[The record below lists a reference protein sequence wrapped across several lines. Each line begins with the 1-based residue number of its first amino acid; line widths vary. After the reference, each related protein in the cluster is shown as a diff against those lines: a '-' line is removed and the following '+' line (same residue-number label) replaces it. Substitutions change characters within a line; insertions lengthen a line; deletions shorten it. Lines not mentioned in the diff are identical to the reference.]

1 MSEFDAVIVGSG
13 PNGLS
18 AAIVLAQAGC
28 KVAVFEAENLI
39 GGGARSAELTLP
51 GFTHDICSAVH
62 PMAAVS
68 PFFKSSLPLER
79 YGLEWIQPPVMVAHP
94 LDDGDAAIV
103 EKSIN
108 ATARG
113 LGRDAQAYTKLM
125 NGGDVTTGA
134 AGAGACS
141 DPMRW
146 PRHPLALAR
155 FGLHALRSIGGL
167 IDGRFVETRT
177 RALFAGHAAHG
188 MLPLDHTLTAGF
200 GLTLGAMCHIPG
212 WPMARGGS
220 QQITNALAAHLQSLG
235 GEIVSGTRVASIDQ
249 LPPAKMILL
258 DLSPRPMLQ
267 IAGHRFPAAYRR
279 ALGRYRYGMGA
290 FKVDWAL
297 DAPIPWTAEG
307 CRRAGTV
314 HVGGTFEEIAR
325 SEKDAWDGRSTEK
338 PFIILSQPTLFD
350 PSRAPAGKHIAWGY
364 CHVPHGS
371 AFDMLDRVER
381 QIERFA
387 PGFRERVLARS
398 VMTTRDIESHNANLV
413 GGDIGS
419 GVSDLRQFFA
429 RPTWRAYAT
438 PAKGIYICSAS
449 TPPGVGVHGMCGY
462 HAAKRALKDAHAA
475 GS

>member
-1 MSEFDAVIVGSG
+1 MDA
-13 PNGLS
+13 LWRR
-18 AAIVLAQAGC
+18 
-28 KVAVFEAENLI
+28 
-39 GGGARSAELTLP
+39 ARARCSP
-51 GFTHDICSAVH
+51 GT
-62 PMAAVS
+62 
-68 PFFKSSLPLER
+68 
-79 YGLEWIQPPVMVAHP
+79 
-94 LDDGDAAIV
+94 
-103 EKSIN
+103 
-108 ATARG
+108 
-113 LGRDAQAYTKLM
+113 
-125 NGGDVTTGA
+125 
-134 AGAGACS
+134 
-141 DPMRW
+141 
-146 PRHPLALAR
+146 PR
-155 FGLHALRSIGGL
+155 
-167 IDGRFVETRT
+167 T
-177 RALFAGHAAHG
+177 G
-188 MLPLDHTLTAGF
+188 MLPLDHKLTAGF

-235 GEIVSGTRVASIDQ
+235 GEIVAGTRVATIDQ

-258 DLSPRPMLQ
+258 DLSPRPILQ

-279 ALGRYRYGMGA
+279 TLGRYRYGMGA

-325 SEKDAWDGRSTEK
+325 SEKDAWEGRNTER

-371 AFDMLDRVER
+371 TMDMLERVER

-413 GGDIGS
+413 GGDIGC
-419 GVSDLRQFFA
+419 GRQRSPPVLCPPHLA
-429 RPTWRAYAT
+429 RVRHAGERHLYL
-438 PAKGIYICSAS
+438 CSAS
-449 TPPGVGVHGMCGY
+449 TPPGVG
-462 HAAKRALKDAHAA
+462 RAWHVRVSRRKKSPPPLER
-475 GS
+475 